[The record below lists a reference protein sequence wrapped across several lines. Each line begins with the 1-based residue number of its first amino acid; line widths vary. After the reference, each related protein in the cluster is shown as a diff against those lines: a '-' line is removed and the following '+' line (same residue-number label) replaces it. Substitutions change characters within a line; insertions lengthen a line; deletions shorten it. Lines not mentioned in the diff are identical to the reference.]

1 MILERSILRSTGST
15 FDEEVGSA
23 AATLEVEVE
32 VVMAEEVLD
41 SVVLLS
47 VLEVD

>member
-15 FDEEVGSA
+15 VDEEVGSA

-32 VVMAEEVLD
+32 VVMSLD